1 MKLSWSKY
9 ELSKSYDEYITP
21 KRTVRGHLRKIG
33 NFFESLSVND
43 LQELDSATKS
53 AIKSMGINFRIHSE
67 EGSEERTWPLDFIP
81 RIIKKSEW
89 KIVQN
94 GLEQRTKALNY
105 FIEDCYNEQRFL
117 NSGIINKSLI
127 TKSKYF
133 LKFCKGIKLPN
144 KSWAHISGSDL
155 VKNIKGDFHVLED
168 NLRVPS
174 GVSYML
180 ENRYVMKRV
189 VSF

>member
-1 MKLSWSKY
+1 MLLNLLSNQWVSIF
-9 ELSKSYDEYITP
+9 D
-21 KRTVRGHLRKIG
+21 
-33 NFFESLSVND
+33 SL
-43 LQELDSATKS
+43 
-53 AIKSMGINFRIHSE
+53 E

-81 RIIKKSEW
+81 RIIKK
-89 KIVQN
+89 VN
-94 GLEQRTKALNY
+94 GRLSKRARTENKALNY

-168 NLRVPS
+168 NLKSPS

-189 VSF
+189 FPDLFSHYGVSKIDEYPTKLYECLQMHLYLN